1 MNGWYSCWEGVWE
14 KLALSLGLALL
25 GMGCSYFLASGMW
38 CTEATVYWCQIL
50 FFIII
55 IINNSVSSDFLGE
68 IFWNP
73 NLNRTI
79 RIFHLSIRDRPLSGF
94 GAARGPSVRAA
105 GQLKRVTG
113 HPYRMLW
120 KPLLS
125 PLEFPRKP
133 REKTPSCYYCLW
145 DRGYFSRIS

>member
-1 MNGWYSCWEGVWE
+1 MLERCVGKACFESRASIAGH
-14 KLALSLGLALL
+14 GLFLL
-25 GMGCSYFLASGMW
+25 PGKWHVMYWSYCLLMSNPF
-38 CTEATVYWCQIL
+38 

-55 IINNSVSSDFLGE
+55 NNLVSSDFLGE

-73 NLNRTI
+73 NQNRTI

-105 GQLKRVTG
+105 GWLKRVIG

-133 REKTPSCYYCLW
+133 REKTLSCYYCLW
-145 DRGYFSRIS
+145 DWGYFSRIS